1 MNKMF
6 CYCYS
11 LLSVF
16 IPKSNDNTSVI
27 PTKET
32 VVLELVLPITQ
43 NSSKVLSLNNNP
55 LLVNHYLNSAQR
67 NVLKN
72 CVSK

>member
-1 MNKMF
+1 MNKVF
-6 CYCYS
+6 CYS

-27 PTKET
+27 PIKET
-32 VVLELVLPITQ
+32 VVLELALPITQ

-72 CVSK
+72 CVSE